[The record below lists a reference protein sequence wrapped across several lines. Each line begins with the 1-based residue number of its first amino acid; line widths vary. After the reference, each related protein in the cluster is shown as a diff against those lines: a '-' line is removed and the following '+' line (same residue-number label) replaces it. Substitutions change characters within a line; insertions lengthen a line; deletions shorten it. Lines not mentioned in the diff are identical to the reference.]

1 MLEERV
7 EPRLGAESG
16 IAVTPEPAPATVAL
30 AAEALRIEPAT
41 HALAEPP
48 IASEPPPAA
57 APREPFFKPGQLRR
71 WLGMLMLSAAAAGVL
86 YAIAANWDTLGP
98 MLGRALR
105 TGQQWLAK
113 PGSKAILAAGAL
125 TAAVIFSTRHRKKK
139 PESGAQ
145 SIENSYQMPEENGH
159 FWRWTLVSL
168 TLIGAL
174 FAQAAYIFRTE
185 IAVLAPD
192 ARPVMEQACA
202 VVGCTVPL
210 PRRSDLVSIES
221 SDLHPVPG
229 KSDQLQ
235 LIATVRNRAFYRQD
249 WPHLEVTLTDTR
261 DKPVVRRVFAPA
273 QYLPED
279 NKSATGFNSNQE
291 LQLDLTLQV
300 EGAVAAGY
308 RIYVFYP

>member
-1 MLEERV
+1 M
-7 EPRLGAESG
+7 
-16 IAVTPEPAPATVAL
+16 
-30 AAEALRIEPAT
+30 
-41 HALAEPP
+41 
-48 IASEPPPAA
+48 
-57 APREPFFKPGQLRR
+57 
-71 WLGMLMLSAAAAGVL
+71 
-86 YAIAANWDTLGP
+86 
-98 MLGRALR
+98 
-105 TGQQWLAK
+105 
-113 PGSKAILAAGAL
+113 
-125 TAAVIFSTRHRKKK
+125 
-139 PESGAQ
+139 
-145 SIENSYQMPEENGH
+145 
-159 FWRWTLVSL
+159 
-168 TLIGAL
+168 
-174 FAQAAYIFRTE
+174 
-185 IAVLAPD
+185 
-192 ARPVMEQACA
+192 
-202 VVGCTVPL
+202 VGCTVPL